1 MKTLCFTGHRPK
13 DLAGKEN
20 QIKAKLEIL
29 VKQAYDR
36 GYRRFISGMAMG
48 VDLYAAQAVLNLQ
61 GSHPDVELI
70 AAVPFPGQT
79 AYFDALSRAAW
90 TSILMR
96 ATQVNLFDPLTETDV
111 TLDAKTVLERNRQAL
126 NQEAWPYHQV
136 VKWLEMRN
144 RWMID
149 HSDAVLAVWSGKP
162 KGGTANAVRYAMKL
176 EKPILVYHPFD
187 ETLERHNF

>member
-13 DLAGKEN
+13 DLAGKED
-20 QIKAKLEIL
+20 QIKARLETL
-29 VKQAYDR
+29 VGQAYAK
-36 GYRRFISGMAMG
+36 GYRRFVSGMAMG
-48 VDLYAAQAVLNLQ
+48 VDLYAAQAVLKLQ
-61 GSHPDVELI
+61 ESHADVELI

-79 AYFDALSRAAW
+79 AFFDALSRATW
-90 TSILMR
+90 TNVLLR
-96 ATQVNLFDPLTETDV
+96 ATQVNMFDPLTETSV
-111 TLDAKTVLERNRQAL
+111 ILDAKAVLERNRQAL
-126 NQEAWPYHQV
+126 QQQAWPYYQV
-136 VKWLEMRN
+136 VKWLEMRT

-176 EKPILVYHPFD
+176 KKPILVYHPFD